1 MLWKNCSLRL
11 TLSWRRPLSYRN
23 QFYMTTASVM
33 KKLNTVNYKEKLFCR
48 HNYFSPKSFFINFH
62 FTKNFVDLLIIAAV
76 TIFDVFKLI
85 RWDQANT
92 YLFKVN
98 TNTRKKYEL
107 CPKLTI
113 ECRSSVFI
121 LNFEHVSHLFQML
134 LLFTKNR

>member
-1 MLWKNCSLRL
+1 
-11 TLSWRRPLSYRN
+11 
-23 QFYMTTASVM
+23 M

-98 TNTRKKYEL
+98 ANTRKKYEL

-113 ECRSSVFI
+113 ECRSIVFI